1 MKYVIAVLLPALMAA
16 GCGGGT
22 PPEPSPAPA
31 DAAGQVAPP
40 EAVPE
45 DTMDMTNIEM
55 HLWPSGDAPGQGV
68 KPLLSIRAQRVTG
81 SMDGGGAEMAF
92 EGAQAVVP
100 PQTPEDSQ
108 IHFEATRG
116 TFQENQRAVLKDGV
130 KAQIDTMSITLEDIT
145 WEMVPE
151 AGSEHKAGM
160 AFSDKPLKITSPT
173 QNLEAA
179 RLRLY
184 PDTKTMELYDVTG
197 VITFTGE
204 KP

>member
-1 MKYVIAVLLPALMAA
+1 MKYVIAVLLPALMLA
-16 GCGGGT
+16 GCGGGAPPT
-22 PPEPSPAPA
+22 PPPAEP
-31 DAAGQVAPP
+31 AAEAAPP
-40 EAVPE
+40 EAVPD

-68 KPLLSIRAQRVTG
+68 KPLLSIRARRVTG
-81 SMDGGGAEMAF
+81 SMEGGGAEMAF

-100 PQTPEDSQ
+100 PQTPEDPQ

-116 TFQENQRAVLKDGV
+116 TFQENRRAVLSGGV
-130 KAQIDTMSITLEDIT
+130 KAQIGDMSVSLEEIT
-145 WEMVPE
+145 WEIAPRE
-151 AGSEHKAGM
+151 GEEGGTGM
-160 AFSDKPLKITSPT
+160 AFSDKPLTISSPT

-184 PDTKTMELYDVTG
+184 PDTNAMELYEVTG
-197 VITFTGE
+197 VITFAGE

>member
-1 MKYVIAVLLPALMAA
+1 MKFWTAVLIPVAMVA

-22 PPEPSPAPA
+22 PAVPPPADPVAESAPA
-31 DAAGQVAPP
+31 EAPS
-40 EAVPE
+40 

-55 HLWPSGDAPGQGV
+55 HLWPTGDAPGQDV

-81 SMDGGGAEMAF
+81 SMEGGGAEMSF
-92 EGAQAVVP
+92 EGAQAIVP
-100 PQTPEDSQ
+100 PRTPEDAP
-108 IHFEATRG
+108 IRFEAARG
-116 TFQENQRAVLKDGV
+116 TFQENKRALLKDGV
-130 KAQIDTMSITLEDIT
+130 KAQVGDMSIALEDIT

-151 AGSEHKAGM
+151 EGTDHKAGM

-184 PDTKTMELYDVTG
+184 PDTNTMELYDVTG
-197 VITFTGE
+197 VITFSGA